1 MKRMMKKS
9 RAIWNESRPPSF
21 FLEIKS
27 QFERRRLGACFEKGV
42 TAIVLTDGGYALL
55 QTSNTFF
62 VYIAIL
68 TVAPIGD
75 LLFGAVAPQLSL
87 FSIYLKCFLFRAKKV
102 GAFVYIQTWQ
112 IKGER
117 RLSLMG

>member
-1 MKRMMKKS
+1 MKRMMKNS
-9 RAIWNESRPPSF
+9 RAIWNESQPPSF
-21 FLEIKS
+21 FCEIKS

-75 LLFGAVAPQLSL
+75 DLLYGAVAPQP
-87 FSIYLKCFLFRAKKV
+87 FMKYFLFRAKKV
-102 GAFVYIQTWQ
+102 SAFVYLQTWQ
-112 IKGER
+112 IEGER
-117 RLSLMG
+117 RLSH